1 MSESWMKKH
10 ARNLLSTMPV
20 DNKASALHNHGP
32 VDPKTGKKTHPIG
45 EQLDPKAFTRRTDPN
60 AAATDESEAS
70 IARRRKSNA
79 IKAAKNK
86 AARYA
91 KTPAGRREARD
102 KANKTPRS
110 TIKLNKKK

>member
-20 DNKASALHNHGP
+20 DNRASALHNHGP
-32 VDPKTGKKTHPIG
+32 VDPTTGKKTHPIG

-70 IARRRKSNA
+70 IARRRKSDA
-79 IKAAKNK
+79 IKAAKRK
-86 AARYA
+86 AARA
-91 KTPAGRREARD
+91 ANTTAGRREARD